1 MPHPTA
7 RFRFPVRFVQT
18 ALTHC
23 LKKVFFREGVCGVWV
38 LAARLPFSYCVM
50 CGQLK
55 NLSTVYKER
64 PSVHYTLLEKFR
76 RITLH
81 VTADAIAKLC
91 VT

>member
-7 RFRFPVRFVQT
+7 RFIFPVRFVHADSTNTLSQKSI
-18 ALTHC
+18 LPRGR
-23 LKKVFFREGVCGVWV
+23 LWV